1 MSEPTT
7 TTPTSADPPQSH
19 STLKDFLASIA
30 TISGDLSNITA
41 PPFVLDTKSVVEL
54 PAFWA
59 ERPSLFTAPAA
70 PDDPAERAL
79 LVLRWFLASLR
90 NQQYAGRAED
100 DPVKKPLNA
109 FLGECFLAKWEDDSG
124 ITILVSEQVS
134 HHPPVTA
141 CRVWNE
147 EHGVFAEGF
156 TRQEITLN
164 LGSVAIKQTGHALL
178 TLRSRGDE
186 TYLIPLPDVKLKGIL
201 SGLSGAYPE
210 LDGSYTIPCTSG
222 YYSVVEF
229 SGKSLLRSGSKN
241 EFVAR
246 LHAPGRSE
254 QDPLYT
260 VTGNWNQSFT
270 IYKGADTSESAA
282 TETLV
287 LNDLPTVPLTLLQED
302 LDAQDPWESRRAW
315 KGVHEALLKGDMSGT
330 AKAKSVVEQG
340 QRDMRKDEEA
350 SGKTWETLFFKPHNE
365 DAVASSLY
373 RSILRE
379 LNPEDTVA
387 IWKFD
392 EGLWKEGLK
401 RPFHGNLTPDN
412 KNGKEVA
419 TKLRNQHLIIGG
431 ISKHDDDDEIASP
444 ASFKTAHEFPLPT
457 APETNGALETMG
469 TLETSG
475 NLETNGALKMN
486 GTSEPNGALEPTQEP
501 LPPPQ
506 EPPPPP
512 PPQQQEEQKEQKQE
526 EEQGKQAPTMV
537 AAKKAPAPRPVTPP
551 RQSTNPPPS
560 DKAATPSSA
569 ASISPSTRRGKRQ
582 RARESIGKFRSSIS
596 SGFSKLG
603 SSPGPANGEAGS

>member
-1 MSEPTT
+1 MGEPTT
-7 TTPTSADPPQSH
+7 TPPTPPPTDPPQSH
-19 STLKDFLASIA
+19 STLKEFLASIA

-59 ERPSLFTAPAA
+59 ERPSLFVAPAA

-79 LVLRWFLASLR
+79 FVLRWFLASLR
-90 NQQYAGRAED
+90 NQQYAGRPED

-109 FLGECFLAKWEDDSG
+109 FLGECFLAKWQDDSG
-124 ITILVSEQVS
+124 VTTLVSEQVS

-147 EHGVFAEGF
+147 DHGVFAEGF

-164 LGSVAIKQTGHALL
+164 LGSIAIKQTGHALL
-178 TLRSRGDE
+178 TLRTRGDE

-229 SGKSLLRSGSKN
+229 SGKSLLGSGSKN

-246 LHAPGRSE
+246 LHAPGKSE

-260 VTGNWNQSFT
+260 VAGNWNQSFT
-270 IYKGADTSESAA
+270 IYKGAETSESAA

-287 LNDLPTVPLTLLQED
+287 LDDLPTVPLTLLQED
-302 LDAQDPWESRRAW
+302 LDEQDPWESRRAW
-315 KGVHEALLKGDMSGT
+315 RGVHEALLKGDMSAT
-330 AKAKSVVEQG
+330 AKAKSAVEQG

-350 SGKTWETLFFKPHNE
+350 CGKTWETLFFKPDNE

-379 LNPEDTVA
+379 LDPEDTVA

-392 EGLWKEGLK
+392 EELWKEGVK

-419 TKLRNQHLIIGG
+419 AKLRNQHLMIGG
-431 ISKHDDDDEIASP
+431 VSRSDDDDEIASP
-444 ASFKTAHEFPLPT
+444 ASFQTAHEFPLPT
-457 APETNGALETMG
+457 APETNGLLETNGTSETNG
-469 TLETSG
+469 TLETKG
-475 NLETNGALKMN
+475 AEETKGTEETNG
-486 GTSEPNGALEPTQEP
+486 TLEPAQEP

-506 EPPPPP
+506 DPPPP
-512 PPQQQEEQKEQKQE
+512 PPQQPEEQKQD
-526 EEQGKQAPTMV
+526 QGKQAPTMI

-551 RQSTNPPPS
+551 RQSTNAPAS

-582 RARESIGKFRSSIS
+582 RARESIGKFKSSIS
-596 SGFSKLG
+596 SGLSKLG
-603 SSPGPANGEAGS
+603 SSPGPANGETGS